1 MELSTDTWNSL
12 ARQIFTKPRSP
23 LDGWENEWKKSTIV
37 ERLNR
42 DRIAIAVRSSPNRYS
57 MAESR
62 PRSSE
67 RVQWW
72 IEITINP
79 RSWPNRGAIVAD
91 SRCDRG
97 SFEEKLWLNSWPIRK
112 PRRRPKEHLPRR
124 PQMAPTTASIA
135 HEFGLIFRFKN
146 PCILPLFFNF

>member
-57 MAESR
+57 MAESC

-67 RVQWW
+67 GVQWW

-79 RSWPNRGAIVAD
+79 RSWPNRGAIVALWKKN
-91 SRCDRG
+91 CG
-97 SFEEKLWLNSWPIRK
+97 SIHGQSGSHDVP
-112 PRRRPKEHLPRR
+112 PRNLSHDALKWLPR
-124 PQMAPTTASIA
+124 PLQLPTNL
-135 HEFGLIFRFKN
+135 G
-146 PCILPLFFNF
+146 